1 MQNVSEDLSHSDT
14 RLSVQLNG
22 FELHT
27 YNRSSLYKD
36 LEEKFGLEPGI
47 IPQEE
52 VSDYIVNT
60 LFPGTVFLASDQPSF
75 LQSVQSF
82 NKLVVYLLF

>member
-60 LFPGTVFLASDQPSF
+60 LFPGTVFLDSDQPSF

-82 NKLVVYLLF
+82 NKFVVYLLF